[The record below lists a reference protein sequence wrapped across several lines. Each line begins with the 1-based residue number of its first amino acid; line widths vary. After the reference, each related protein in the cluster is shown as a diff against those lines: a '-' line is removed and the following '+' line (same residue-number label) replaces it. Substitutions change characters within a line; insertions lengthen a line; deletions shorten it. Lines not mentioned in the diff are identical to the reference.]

1 MQPMA
6 SSTEK
11 SQASRAKEVWSYLGD
26 VRILDTPVLVF
37 FILPSTG
44 ASLIF
49 DRARLGQPLEVAVML
64 AIIGYV
70 VPVAFL
76 LAVRPW
82 LQKMSDAKLARFSL
96 FAILNIAGFLR
107 GFTILSFGQ
116 FLGYIPAS
124 DWVYRLVGGPVFFGV
139 TLFTI
144 VALYLARL
152 NYIRELTLLRKDESA
167 LRILQA
173 TIRGQVEAQR
183 AQLVGRVQGL
193 LAPAIWEL
201 NKYLTS
207 ISKGDA
213 SDEAVQRLRHTVEDV
228 VRPLTSN
235 LAVENAEPQLNSSIT
250 WRGVAHPIK
259 LPDRVNVGSMFGLG
273 LTVFTTA
280 TLGYMPAVVSY
291 GADRGTLVALTLS
304 IFVAIFLVLFRM
316 VFSRLQAPIW
326 VAAAIVIGSS
336 YVTAVGAAMLNGNV
350 VDFQAEDKFI
360 GQFAVLVG
368 VVSIASFA
376 NELVRLQRRL
386 AISDFESV
394 NAELSLLNS
403 NLRQEV
409 WLNQRRTASVL
420 HGPIQAAL
428 YASAMKLANSAKLDT
443 VMVESVQADI
453 ADAMDQLTVQSNF
466 TDLTVRDYLVQIVEL
481 WQDACDIQLSLEAG
495 AEEALAQSS
504 VTAECTLETVREAI
518 SNAIKHGSAKQINV
532 SIETL
537 NSNLLKVT
545 VDNDGTSAHDDF
557 VVGYGS
563 QLLNEITHS
572 WSLKQVG
579 QLTVFEA
586 EVVVA
591 K

>member
-144 VALYLARL
+144 GVLYLARL

-336 YVTAVGAAMLNGNV
+336 YITAVGAAMLNGNV

-428 YASAMKLANSAKLDT
+428 YASAMKLSNSAKLDT